1 MARGFEVTTG
11 LVIQQGLFEDSA
23 TNKHK
28 LGTRMQLAD
37 GRVFFYAKN
46 GGTTAVAGNCQE
58 ALVAVANHTNVALN
72 AAVDIGGKEVTLI
85 DGGTEA
91 TDNQYREGYFF
102 VTDGTGEGHGY
113 KVKSSI
119 ATSGSASD
127 LLTLTLYD
135 PIRVALVASG
145 TSEGSVMYNPY
156 YGLIIQTG
164 AATNTVGIAPFAATA
179 SYYYWLQTFGPCFV
193 LNSAAISTIGEPL
206 VNHTTNGSV
215 GYNFH
220 TITSQEASTYRTV
233 YETLGSAYGQIGVD
247 TEYTP
252 IFLRIAA

>member
-1 MARGFEVTTG
+1 
-11 LVIQQGLFEDSA
+11 
-23 TNKHK
+23 
-28 LGTRMQLAD
+28 MQLAD

-46 GGTTAVAGNCQE
+46 GGTKAVAGNCQQ
-58 ALVAVANHTNVALN
+58 ALVAVANHTNVALES
-72 AAVDIGGKEVTLI
+72 AVDIGGKEVTLI

-91 TDNQYREGYFF
+91 SDNQYREGYFF

-127 LLTLTLYD
+127 SLTLTLYD

-145 TSEGSVMYNPY
+145 TSEGSVMFNPY
-156 YGLIIQTG
+156 YGLVKQAG
-164 AATNTVGIAPFAATA
+164 LAVNTVGIAPFAAVA
-179 SYYYWLQTFGPCFV
+179 SYYYWIQTFGPCFV
-193 LNSAAISTIGEPL
+193 LGSADISTIGEPL
-206 VNHTTNGSV
+206 VNNDTDGSV
-215 GYNFH
+215 GYNYY
-220 TITSQEASTYRTV
+220 TITSQESGDHRQV
-233 YETLGSAYGQIGVD
+233 YEDLGSAYGQITVD